1 MDEKIEFLSVSSFAD
16 RMMCSKEE
24 IYIWIKQGK
33 IAAMRLGNGPK
44 SPWRIPISELY
55 RFREMAYQRSNLDAE
70 K

>member
-1 MDEKIEFLSVSSFAD
+1 MDEKIEFLSVNSFAD

-33 IAAMRLGNGPK
+33 IAAMRLGSGPK
-44 SPWRIPISELY
+44 SPWRIPMSELY